1 MVSLIDDEELARI
14 QQKIYNDAIT
24 MPEER
29 ERLILDTAKY
39 VANGL
44 YFTPEKIIKVEFL
57 EHRYNFKGFHE
68 VVNFKNLIKIVI
80 VDENEM
86 AHDINGNEC
95 PRTFS
100 ICAEVDNTLS
110 MIENYRGCICAFL
123 RQQSGDYTP
132 EELED

>member
-14 QQKIYNDAIT
+14 QQKIYDDAIT

-57 EHRYNFKGFHE
+57 EHRYNFKAKFSRKE
-68 VVNFKNLIKIVI
+68 IR
-80 VDENEM
+80 
-86 AHDINGNEC
+86 NGIYIS
-95 PRTFS
+95 RS
-100 ICAEVDNTLS
+100 YL
-110 MIENYRGCICAFL
+110 
-123 RQQSGDYTP
+123 
-132 EELED
+132 